1 MSIVNDVVGS
11 GMEEILDAAVLI
23 FSRVGVE
30 RATTNAIAAEA
41 GVSPGSLY
49 QYFDDL
55 ADIARALGQRYA
67 EQVTA
72 AHEQALAGFDH
83 RSAPLP
89 VVLDRVLDPIVA
101 FKNAHPA
108 FLVLFARPDLPA
120 ELVGPLSGVE
130 AMFTE
135 RIGGVMALRNPRAAR
150 ADIEL
155 AAGTVVNLFRC
166 VVGSLGSVSGNADVD
181 LREVKRAMLGYL
193 REKSLQ

>member
-1 MSIVNDVVGS
+1 
-11 GMEEILDAAVLI
+11 MEEILDAAVLI

-49 QYFDDL
+49 QYFGDK
-55 ADIARALGQRYA
+55 ADIARALGRRYA
-67 EQVTA
+67 EQVTV

-89 VVLDRVLDPIVA
+89 MVLDRVLDPIVS

-108 FLVLFARPDLPA
+108 FLVLFARPDLPS
-120 ELVGPLSGVE
+120 ELVGPLSGVD
-130 AMFTE
+130 ARFTE
-135 RIGGVMALRNPRAAR
+135 RIGQIVALRNPDAAR
-150 ADIEL
+150 ADVEL

-166 VVGSLGSVSGNADVD
+166 VVGSLGSVSGDADLD
-181 LREVKRAMLGYL
+181 LIEVKRAMLGYL
-193 REKSLQ
+193 RERNLR